1 MTPDIGWKKSSRSTS
16 TESCVELHPDGLV
29 RDSKNPAGGTLRV
42 QLDPFVRTM
51 RDPRW
56 DRLSPGTT
64 QGA

>member
-1 MTPDIGWKKSSRSTS
+1 MTPETGWKTSSRSTN
-16 TESCVELHPDGLV
+16 TESCVELHPDGLI

-51 RDPRW
+51 RDPRS
-56 DRLSPGTT
+56 DRLSPGTA